1 MGKTRR
7 HHGRENGERAKSH
20 RWWRKNEGFCTRKDT
35 DRFKVAQAAS
45 AAVRHEGIS
54 LKTRNTTV
62 PRTMETKGYGYRN
75 HPFTIHDNGWCWT
88 ASNPIDPDGWYGE
101 DFGSPLHNGGCS
113 CEHHDGGANQHSEQG
128 DLAE

>member
-1 MGKTRR
+1 MTTLFDSKRLHDRRFMLGRNVINMGKTRR
-7 HHGRENGERAKSH
+7 HHGRENGHRAKCH

-62 PRTMETKGYGYRN
+62 PRMMETKGYGFTP
-75 HPFTIHDNGWCWT
+75 HPF
-88 ASNPIDPDGWYGE
+88 
-101 DFGSPLHNGGCS
+101 PL
-113 CEHHDGGANQHSEQG
+113 EH
-128 DLAE
+128 